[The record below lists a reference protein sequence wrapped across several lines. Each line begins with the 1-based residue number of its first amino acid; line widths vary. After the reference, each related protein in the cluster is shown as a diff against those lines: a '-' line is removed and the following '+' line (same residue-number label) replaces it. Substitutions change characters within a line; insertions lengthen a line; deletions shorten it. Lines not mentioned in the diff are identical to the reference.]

1 MFEHDTFPLF
11 LEYPRLFT
19 SSTDTVKE
27 SKCIIQPTS
36 HISVPDESRMHVVNS
51 IFTSNQPAY
60 RNGPSKLQQLRPVY
74 CSGDHYV
81 NCMSP
86 WFTPILLLFLSFKRS
101 CLTVLHDRF
110 SAGSP
115 NLQLFLR
122 WIIITSQYH

>member
-1 MFEHDTFPLF
+1 MFEHDTSPLF

-19 SSTDTVKE
+19 SSNDTVKE
-27 SKCIIQPTS
+27 QLTIIRTAS
-36 HISVPDESRMHVVNS
+36 HLSVPNVSRMHVVNS

-86 WFTPILLLFLSFKRS
+86 
-101 CLTVLHDRF
+101 
-110 SAGSP
+110 
-115 NLQLFLR
+115 
-122 WIIITSQYH
+122 